1 MTEIDKF
8 SKYETVT
15 ADDYAFLEMNFFMNF
30 MFVCIIVKSNE
41 FNNNRYIKDG
51 II

>member
-8 SKYETVT
+8 SKY
-15 ADDYAFLEMNFFMNF
+15 DYAFVEMNFFMNS
-30 MFVCIIVKSNE
+30 MFVCINVKSNE